1 MTGFKNVEGALS
13 KHLKVGLEEQKSFR
27 SFLAL
32 KNNRAFQK
40 HKKKS
45 MKCNDHNGELLFIW
59 LAKKDNLIL
68 LKLMEKLLSF
78 GAEKKQLHI
87 TF

>member
-1 MTGFKNVEGALS
+1 
-13 KHLKVGLEEQKSFR
+13 
-27 SFLAL
+27 
-32 KNNRAFQK
+32 
-40 HKKKS
+40 
-45 MKCNDHNGELLFIW
+45 MKCNEHNGKILFIW